1 MQLSNGAIKTSAPP
15 PALMSQLATQELEGV
30 DLETFDLSA
39 FVSTGITKDKS
50 TDKAVL
56 SPEVQNFMKESEE
69 LFKLGE
75 KFEVEVVERG
85 HQALY
90 ELLASIYSLSLR
102 IEESPHKEK
111 IVEAIRTD
119 LKNNHQINIQANS
132 TPSAAMVRF
141 VVRTDK
147 TNATRYTKV
156 LTVARDENQS
166 VLDLPA
172 YITRRGGIS
181 QAQEVESVALAKK
194 AGDKSTKERTALIRE
209 FFQLTGMTSKTSFQF
224 SGEVNVH
231 TEPKENETD
240 LSSFC
245 VFVAHHVTGDQ
256 YKMISANDL
265 GKSWEDN
272 LVKYLGKKMPSNL
285 YLLERGVRNYKRSIS
300 LDPTQPES
308 LRKEMERQLAIP
320 MKYKQ
325 TEVIEMDATEEAPY

>member
-1 MQLSNGAIKTSAPP
+1 MQLTNGAITKSATPP
-15 PALMSQLATQELEGV
+15 PMSNQLAVQELEGV

-39 FVSTGITKDKS
+39 FVITGKTKDKNAV
-50 TDKAVL
+50 AVL
-56 SPEVQNFMKESEE
+56 APEVVHFVKESEA

-75 KFEVEVVERG
+75 KFELEVVQRG
-85 HQALY
+85 HQSLY
-90 ELLASIYSLSLR
+90 ELLASIYGLALR
-102 IEESPHKEK
+102 IEESPQKDQILDAIRKDLKDNHDT
-111 IVEAIRTD
+111 IVKSNSTPINVMVKYVIRTD
-119 LKNNHQINIQANS
+119 KPA
-132 TPSAAMVRF
+132 
-141 VVRTDK
+141 
-147 TNATRYTKV
+147 ATRYAKV
-156 LTVARDENQS
+156 LSVARQENLS
-166 VLDLPA
+166 VVDLPA
-172 YITRRGGIS
+172 YITRRGGVS

-240 LSSFC
+240 SSSFC